1 MRELW
6 IHSAVEQLQHLIV
19 RRTVRNGVSREEIL
33 RQWHVIQKD
42 MNRAIQEM
50 DKEYAASVDALPP
63 QKKARNQSVV
73 GSDRCLR

>member
-19 RRTVRNGVSREEIL
+19 RRTVRNGVSREEVL
-33 RQWHVIQKD
+33 RQWAFIQKD

-50 DKEYAASVDALPP
+50 EKEYAGSVDAISSEE
-63 QKKARNQSVV
+63 KARNQSVV

>member
-33 RQWHVIQKD
+33 RQWYTIQND
-42 MNRAIQEM
+42 MNKAIQEM
-50 DKEYAASVDALPP
+50 DKEYAGSVDAIST
-63 QKKARNQSVV
+63 QTKTRNESVV
-73 GSDRCLR
+73 VDNTLR